1 MFTGDGTTA
10 ALDISR
16 FLFHSS
22 PKKKE
27 KEGSKQE
34 TRNNRFSL
42 NPKLYEND
50 IYRNIIATID
60 RAPRMFVRAYT
71 EKEEKSEGGAEIYR
85 RRARLNTGSKRR
97 NELPTNRLPA
107 IPLFYIPC
115 WTETRRPLSSSSSL
129 PRLGKRPRVLSP
141 KAIGLLFRPLSFSS
155 SPSSTSPLKA
165 VAPSG
170 ASRLPSQ
177 FAYRKLNFNEFH
189 GLIEINP
196 TLIRSSKEIIGEVIV
211 QV

>member
-50 IYRNIIATID
+50 IYRNIIATIELPECLFA
-60 RAPRMFVRAYT
+60 RTRRK
-71 EKEEKSEGGAEIYR
+71 KERVKGGQKYIGGAQ
-85 RRARLNTGSKRR
+85 G
-97 NELPTNRLPA
+97 
-107 IPLFYIPC
+107 
-115 WTETRRPLSSSSSL
+115 
-129 PRLGKRPRVLSP
+129 
-141 KAIGLLFRPLSFSS
+141 
-155 SPSSTSPLKA
+155 
-165 VAPSG
+165 
-170 ASRLPSQ
+170 
-177 FAYRKLNFNEFH
+177 
-189 GLIEINP
+189 
-196 TLIRSSKEIIGEVIV
+196 
-211 QV
+211 

>member
-1 MFTGDGTTA
+1 MCND
-10 ALDISR
+10 
-16 FLFHSS
+16 FLIFEFQDFNTLNRKCLQGEGPQLLSIFLSS
-22 PKKKE
+22 SSTLLQKKK
-27 KEGSKQE
+27 KGLEGSKQE
-34 TRNNRFSL
+34 TKNNRFSL

-141 KAIGLLFRPLSFSS
+141 KAIGLLFFSPPP
-155 SPSSTSPLKA
+155 SPSSCSVHSLFPLL
-165 VAPSG
+165 PPR
-170 ASRLPSQ
+170 RL
-177 FAYRKLNFNEFH
+177 H
-189 GLIEINP
+189 
-196 TLIRSSKEIIGEVIV
+196 
-211 QV
+211 

>member
-141 KAIGLLFRPLSFSS
+141 KAIGLLFFSPPP
-155 SPSSTSPLKA
+155 SPSSCSVHSLFPLL
-165 VAPSG
+165 PPR
-170 ASRLPSQ
+170 RL
-177 FAYRKLNFNEFH
+177 H
-189 GLIEINP
+189 
-196 TLIRSSKEIIGEVIV
+196 
-211 QV
+211 

>member
-1 MFTGDGTTA
+1 MCND
-10 ALDISR
+10 
-16 FLFHSS
+16 FLIFEFQDFNTLNRKCLQGEGPQLLSIFLSS
-22 PKKKE
+22 SSTLLQKKK
-27 KEGSKQE
+27 KGLEGSKQE
-34 TRNNRFSL
+34 TKNNRFSL

-141 KAIGLLFRPLSFSS
+141 KAIGLLFFSPPS
-155 SPSSTSPLKA
+155 SPSSCSVHSLFPLL
-165 VAPSG
+165 PPR
-170 ASRLPSQ
+170 RL
-177 FAYRKLNFNEFH
+177 H
-189 GLIEINP
+189 
-196 TLIRSSKEIIGEVIV
+196 
-211 QV
+211 